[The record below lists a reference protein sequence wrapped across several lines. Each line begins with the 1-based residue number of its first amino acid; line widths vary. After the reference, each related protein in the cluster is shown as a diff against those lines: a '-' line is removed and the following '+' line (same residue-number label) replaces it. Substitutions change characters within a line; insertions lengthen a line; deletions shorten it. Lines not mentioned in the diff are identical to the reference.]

1 LINIILC
8 WQVLSFAVPL
18 LSHHPLPKIFPNG
31 YNRIKKR
38 RYWNGLKQIVWIGRS
53 KADLK
58 EFPERVQRSVGF
70 ALWGVQGGQMPP
82 SSKILKGFGNAKVR
96 EIIEN
101 DSNGTFR
108 VVYTVEFKEYIAVLH
123 AFQKKSKSGIATPQQ
138 EIELVKKRLAEAKE
152 FLKEIE

>member
-1 LINIILC
+1 M
-8 WQVLSFAVPL
+8 
-18 LSHHPLPKIFPNG
+18 
-31 YNRIKKR
+31 
-38 RYWNGLKQIVWIGRS
+38 KQIVWIGRS

-70 ALWGVQGGQMPP
+70 ALWGAQEGETPP

-108 VVYTVEFKEYIAVLH
+108 VVYTVEFREYVAVLH
-123 AFQKKSKSGIATPQQ
+123 AFQKKSKSGIATPPQ
-138 EIELVKKRLAEAKE
+138 EIELVRKRLAEAKAYIKDHDE
-152 FLKEIE
+152 KTKKL